1 MLYMVTARFKPG
13 VEERHAALAGE
24 FAQHMRQPLLRIRMV
39 GALLDDAGEKAGVL
53 MMMEADGRASLDHF
67 LDISPYV
74 REGLYKSVTIDVLQI
89 EAGGLK

>member
-24 FAQHMRQPLLRIRMV
+24 FAQHMRQPILRIRMV
-39 GALLDDAGEKAGVL
+39 GALVDDAGRKVGVL
-53 MMMEADGRASLDHF
+53 MMMETDDRAQLDHF
-67 LDISPYV
+67 LEISPYV
-74 REGLYKSVTIDVLQI
+74 RERLYQSVTVDVLQI

>member
-24 FAQHMRQPLLRIRMV
+24 FAQHMRQPILRIRMV
-39 GALLDDAGEKAGVL
+39 GALLDDKSEKAGIL
-53 MMMEADGRASLDHF
+53 MMMETDEREQLDHF
-67 LDISPYV
+67 LEISPYV
-74 REGLYKSVTIDVLQI
+74 REGLYASVSIDVLQI